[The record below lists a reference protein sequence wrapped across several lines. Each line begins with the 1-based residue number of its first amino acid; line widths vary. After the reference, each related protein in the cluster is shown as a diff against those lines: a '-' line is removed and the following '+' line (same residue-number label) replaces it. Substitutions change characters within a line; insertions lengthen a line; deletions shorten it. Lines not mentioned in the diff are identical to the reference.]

1 MTKTWLLLLC
11 RIHFPQLFSDFPGQ
25 YESFSLTNL
34 FMRNTNVGFQLFTIA
49 LETRVAE
56 QI

>member
-1 MTKTWLLLLC
+1 
-11 RIHFPQLFSDFPGQ
+11 
-25 YESFSLTNL
+25 
-34 FMRNTNVGFQLFTIA
+34 MRNTNVGFQLFTIA